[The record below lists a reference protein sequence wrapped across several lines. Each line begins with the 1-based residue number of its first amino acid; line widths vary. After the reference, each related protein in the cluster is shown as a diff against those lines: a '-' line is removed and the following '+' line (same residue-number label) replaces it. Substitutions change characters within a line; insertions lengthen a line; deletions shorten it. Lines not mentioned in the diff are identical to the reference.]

1 MSEKVLN
8 KFYFYAATL
17 LTYSKVGCFGGPMVI
32 MLVVT
37 LVALTLTI
45 VSKTQLVVGGT
56 SANVAGDC
64 LQLVFAVALFVPGV
78 TVAFQ
83 GIRKMFQK
91 EVA

>member
-1 MSEKVLN
+1 MGSN
-8 KFYFYAATL
+8 GNYA
-17 LTYSKVGCFGGPMVI
+17 CCNFR
-32 MLVVT
+32 
-37 LVALTLTI
+37 ALTLPI

-56 SANVAGDC
+56 FANVAGDC

-83 GIRKMFQK
+83 EIRKMFQR

>member
-1 MSEKVLN
+1 MLW
-8 KFYFYAATL
+8 
-17 LTYSKVGCFGGPMVI
+17 GPMVI

-78 TVAFQ
+78 TVALQ

-91 EVA
+91 QVA

>member
-1 MSEKVLN
+1 MTQPQVFAN
-8 KFYFYAATL
+8 AIAIF
-17 LTYSKVGCFGGPMVI
+17 LTKLSIPED
-32 MLVVT
+32 
-37 LVALTLTI
+37 

-64 LQLVFAVALFVPGV
+64 LQLVFAVALFALGV

>member
-1 MSEKVLN
+1 MLWV
-8 KFYFYAATL
+8 
-17 LTYSKVGCFGGPMVI
+17 PMVI

-45 VSKTQLVVGGT
+45 VSKTQFVVGGGI

>member
-1 MSEKVLN
+1 MLWV
-8 KFYFYAATL
+8 
-17 LTYSKVGCFGGPMVI
+17 PMVI

-37 LVALTLTI
+37 LVALTFTI

-56 SANVAGDC
+56 SAKVAGDC

-83 GIRKMFQK
+83 GNRKMFQK
-91 EVA
+91 EVE

>member
-1 MSEKVLN
+1 MLW
-8 KFYFYAATL
+8 
-17 LTYSKVGCFGGPMVI
+17 GPMVI

-45 VSKTQLVVGGT
+45 VSKTQLVIGGI
-56 SANVAGDC
+56 SANFAGDC

-83 GIRKMFQK
+83 EIRKMFQK

>member
-1 MSEKVLN
+1 MLWV
-8 KFYFYAATL
+8 
-17 LTYSKVGCFGGPMVI
+17 PMVI

-37 LVALTLTI
+37 LALTLTI

-64 LQLVFAVALFVPGV
+64 LQLVFAVALFVPRV

-83 GIRKMFQK
+83 GIRRMFQK
-91 EVA
+91 EVV

>member
-1 MSEKVLN
+1 MLWV
-8 KFYFYAATL
+8 
-17 LTYSKVGCFGGPMVI
+17 PMVI

-37 LVALTLTI
+37 LALTLTI
-45 VSKTQLVVGGT
+45 VSKIQLVVGRT

-83 GIRKMFQK
+83 GIRKMFQR

>member
-1 MSEKVLN
+1 MLWV
-8 KFYFYAATL
+8 
-17 LTYSKVGCFGGPMVI
+17 PMVI

-37 LVALTLTI
+37 LALTLTI

-56 SANVAGDC
+56 SANFAGDC

>member
-1 MSEKVLN
+1 MWQTQRTPACHIVFQHSRN
-8 KFYFYAATL
+8 ISFNQ
-17 LTYSKVGCFGGPMVI
+17 
-32 MLVVT
+32 
-37 LVALTLTI
+37 ALTLTI

-64 LQLVFAVALFVPGV
+64 LQLVFAVALFALGV

>member
-1 MSEKVLN
+1 MLWV
-8 KFYFYAATL
+8 
-17 LTYSKVGCFGGPMVI
+17 PMVI

-37 LVALTLTI
+37 LALTLTI

>member
-1 MSEKVLN
+1 MI
-8 KFYFYAATL
+8 
-17 LTYSKVGCFGGPMVI
+17 I

-37 LVALTLTI
+37 LALTLTI

-56 SANVAGDC
+56 STNVAGDC

-91 EVA
+91 KLHNL

>member
-1 MSEKVLN
+1 MI
-8 KFYFYAATL
+8 
-17 LTYSKVGCFGGPMVI
+17 I

-37 LVALTLTI
+37 LVALTLI
-45 VSKTQLVVGGT
+45 IASKTQLVVCGT

-91 EVA
+91 KLHNLWKKITTVIPALDGGIIF

>member
-1 MSEKVLN
+1 MLWV
-8 KFYFYAATL
+8 
-17 LTYSKVGCFGGPMVI
+17 PMVI

-37 LVALTLTI
+37 LVDLTLTI
-45 VSKTQLVVGGT
+45 VSKTQLV
-56 SANVAGDC
+56 
-64 LQLVFAVALFVPGV
+64 FAVAFFVPRV

>member
-1 MSEKVLN
+1 MLWV
-8 KFYFYAATL
+8 
-17 LTYSKVGCFGGPMVI
+17 PMVI

-37 LVALTLTI
+37 LALTLTI

-56 SANVAGDC
+56 STNVAGDC

-91 EVA
+91 KLHNL

>member
-1 MSEKVLN
+1 MLWV
-8 KFYFYAATL
+8 
-17 LTYSKVGCFGGPMVI
+17 PMVI

-37 LVALTLTI
+37 LALTLTI

-91 EVA
+91 KLHNL